1 MDSKVIANGILR
13 AIAVLTGVVL
23 LLYFLYLIQTVLVYV
38 LFAGVVAL
46 IGRPIILFL
55 KKRLKFPD
63 TLAVIVVI
71 LFILGLLVGLIMLL
85 IPVLVEQGK
94 NLSILDVNDFQ
105 KNLELIEMEI
115 NKFLGRS
122 HIHVED
128 MINTQEIKKEFIQ
141 GVEMSFIPKML
152 NGVVAVLSSFSLG
165 LISVLFISFFFLKD
179 SKLLQNSLLTL
190 VPDSKEAGVLH
201 SITKIKVLLSR
212 YFLGLL
218 AQILVLFVLY
228 TIILMLV
235 GVENALVIAFLCALF
250 NIIPWIGPII
260 ALVLMVLLT
269 ITSHLGADFNTVILP
284 DIGWVVLGFGISQLI
299 DNFISQPVIFSNAI
313 KLHPLEIFLVILIS
327 GMLFGITGMIVAIP
341 GYTAI
346 KVILKEFLSENKI
359 VKRMT
364 QNI

>member
-1 MDSKVIANGILR
+1 MDSKTIANGILR
-13 AIAVLTGVVL
+13 AIAVLTGVIL
-23 LLYFLYLIQTVLVYV
+23 LLYFLYIIQTVLVYV
-38 LFAGVVAL
+38 LIAGVVAL

-63 TLAVIVVI
+63 TLAVVVVI
-71 LFILGLLVGLIMLL
+71 LLFLGLLIGLIMLL
-85 IPVLVEQGK
+85 VPVLVEQGR

-105 KNLELIEMEI
+105 KNLELIEVEI

-122 HIHVED
+122 NIKVD
-128 MINTQEIKKEFIQ
+128 DVINTQEIKKEFIQ
-141 GVEMSFIPKML
+141 GVEMSFIPKIL
-152 NGVVAVLSSFSLG
+152 NGVVAALSSFSLG

-190 VPDSKEAGVLH
+190 VPDSKEAGLLH
-201 SITKIKVLLSR
+201 SINKIKVMLSR

-218 AQILVLFVLY
+218 GQILVLFVLY
-228 TIILMLV
+228 TIILLLV

-250 NIIPWIGPII
+250 NIIPWIGPFI

-269 ITSHLGADFNTVILP
+269 ITSHLGADFNAVILP
-284 DIGWVVLGFGISQLI
+284 DMGWVVLGFGITQLI
-299 DNFISQPVIFSNAI
+299 DNFISQPVIFANAI

-327 GMLFGITGMIVAIP
+327 GMLFGVVGMIVAIP

-346 KVILKEFLSENKI
+346 KVILKEFFSENKI